1 MEDETAKLNAL
12 WADLL
17 VGELISQGADY
28 FCISPGLR
36 NSPLIIAMSKHPLAR
51 LFVHFDERALC
62 FHALGF
68 AKATGQVAVLTVTSG
83 TAVGNLLPGIME
95 AHHSCAS
102 VLVLTADRP
111 AELRHTDANQTTDQV
126 KIFQNFVRWQADL
139 PSPDRRISPSFIGST
154 IAHALSKA
162 GGANG
167 GPVHLNCMF
176 REPLFEDTQPIASS
190 KKSKTALLQGDSFLS
205 KEQIQQVSDEL
216 LKHKKGIIIVG
227 EFETHSS
234 LTSLFRLSNLLKWPL
249 FSDILSPIR
258 SHSQTEGMIPYYD
271 LILKSLPIDESF
283 LPDAILQFG
292 NRFVSKK
299 LLDWITFKKPK
310 CHVQT
315 VSSTHFAN
323 LTHSVTH
330 RLIANPWHVIEHL
343 LDYLPCQLPSSWFS
357 DWQRLNGATQK
368 ALAQFFSQEKALTGP
383 SFFYHLPSWIPPKT
397 PLFIG
402 NSLPIR
408 EADSFFFPLKNCGP
422 LFGNR
427 GLSGI
432 DGNISTA
439 AGISRG
445 LQRPTFA
452 IVGDLTFLHDLT
464 SFFHLKE
471 SPCPLKVIVI
481 NNDGGGIFS
490 FFSVGQKT
498 SFFHP
503 FFSVPHGL
511 KLKSGA
517 DFLKIPYQKAPSLEE
532 MEQFLKDQTST
543 LNIIEMVT
551 DKEEN
556 FYLHKQIIAHVKESL
571 KTTRL
576 LQPY

>member
-1 MEDETAKLNAL
+1 MEDDTARLNAL
-12 WADLL
+12 WAEFL
-17 VGELISQGADY
+17 VEELISQGVDY
-28 FCISPGLR
+28 FCVAPGLR

-68 AKATGQVAVLTVTSG
+68 AKATGRVAVLAVTSG

-95 AHHSCAS
+95 AHHSSAPL
-102 VLVLTADRP
+102 LVLTADRP

-126 KIFQNFVRWQADL
+126 KIFQNFMRWQVDL
-139 PSPDRRISPSFIGST
+139 PSPDRRIPPSFIGST
-154 IAHALSKA
+154 IAHAVSKSE
-162 GGANG
+162 GVES

-176 REPLFEDTQPIASS
+176 REPLFEDREPIAPS
-190 KKSKTALLQGDSFLS
+190 KGSETSIFQGECFLS
-205 KEQIQQVSDEL
+205 KEQTKQVSSEL

-227 EFETHSS
+227 EIKSHSS
-234 LTSLFRLSNLLKWPL
+234 LTPLFRLSNLLKWPL
-249 FSDILSPIR
+249 FPDILSPIR
-258 SHSQTEGMIPYYD
+258 SHSHMEEIIGYCD
-271 LILKSLPIDESF
+271 LILKSLPIDENF
-283 LPDAILQFG
+283 LPDAILQMG
-292 NRFVSKK
+292 DRFVSKK
-299 LLDWITFKKPK
+299 LLNWITFKKPK
-310 CHVQT
+310 CHVQI
-315 VSSTHFAN
+315 VSNTHFAN

-330 RLIANPWHVIEHL
+330 RVIANPWHLIEHL
-343 LDYLPCQLPSSWFS
+343 LHHLPCQPPSYWSS
-357 DWQRLNGATQK
+357 EWQRLNRTTKK
-368 ALAQFFSQEKALTGP
+368 AVADFFRREKALTGP
-383 SFFYHLPSWIPPKT
+383 SFFHHLPSWIPTKT

-408 EADSFFFPLKNCGP
+408 EADSFFFPLKESDP

-445 LQRPTFA
+445 LQRSTFA

-464 SFFHLKE
+464 SLFHLKE
-471 SPCPLKVIVI
+471 SPCPLKLIVI

-490 FFSVGQKT
+490 FFPVGQKT
-498 SFFHP
+498 HFSHP
-503 FFSVPHGL
+503 FFLLSHGL
-511 KLKSGA
+511 DLKKSA
-517 DFLKIPYQKAPSLEE
+517 DFLKIPYQKATSLEE
-532 MEQFLKDQTST
+532 MEQFLKKQTST
-543 LNIIEMVT
+543 LTIIEMVT

-571 KTTRL
+571 KRTHL